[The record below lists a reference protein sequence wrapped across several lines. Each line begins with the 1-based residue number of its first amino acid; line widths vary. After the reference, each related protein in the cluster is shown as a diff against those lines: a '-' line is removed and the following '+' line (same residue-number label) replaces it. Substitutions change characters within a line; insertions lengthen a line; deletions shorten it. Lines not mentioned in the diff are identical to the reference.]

1 MMQRLRLAD
10 TLERIQKEPD
20 TMYTGTLAHDVVDDI
35 KDFGEHIQ
43 SPDLFS
49 FGFKGSGE
57 TNTTV
62 SSLTGLCQ
70 QIIVLTLNGHSLM

>member
-35 KDFGEHIQ
+35 KDFGEHI
-43 SPDLFS
+43 
-49 FGFKGSGE
+49 
-57 TNTTV
+57 
-62 SSLTGLCQ
+62 
-70 QIIVLTLNGHSLM
+70 